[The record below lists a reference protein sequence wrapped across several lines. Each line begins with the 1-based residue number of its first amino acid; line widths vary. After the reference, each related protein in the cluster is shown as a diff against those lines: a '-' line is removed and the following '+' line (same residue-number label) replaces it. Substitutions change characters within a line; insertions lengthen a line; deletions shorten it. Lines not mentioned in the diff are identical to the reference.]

1 MEEKRANAKAKAKK
15 VWRVVDAAGE
25 KQKVAQEV
33 VAEVEVEVEVEV
45 EAEADG
51 WKRKRAVEKEEGEL
65 SSVEEGW
72 REHLDVP
79 SCYETRRLF
88 RIRL

>member
-33 VAEVEVEVEVEV
+33 VAEVEVEVEVE
-45 EAEADG
+45 AEADG
-51 WKRKRAVEKEEGEL
+51 WKRKRAVEQGEGEL

-79 SCYETRRLF
+79 SYYETRRLF
-88 RIRL
+88 RIKL